1 MSAQLTLQLIDAA
14 VNAIEANTELLTNL
28 DQAIGDGDHGL
39 NMKRGFS
46 AIREA
51 RDELSALALPEA
63 LREAGMLLVTT
74 VGGASGPLYG
84 SLLMAMGKAGAGAA
98 SDGPTLVTML
108 SEGVAAVKKR
118 GKSDVGEKTML
129 EVLVPVL
136 GALRQGVE
144 SGEASGPLIE
154 RIRRTAREG
163 LEASKPL
170 RASKGRASFL
180 GERSIGHLDPGAQSS
195 CLLVCVVCD
204 AVTLTEEGAQ

>member
-1 MSAQLTLQLIDAA
+1 MSTQLVARLIDAA
-14 VNAIEANTELLTNL
+14 TGSIESNVELLTQL

-39 NMKRGFS
+39 NMKRGFA

-51 RDELSALALPEA
+51 RDELSQLPLPEA
-63 LREAGMLLVTT
+63 LSKAGLLLVTK

-84 SLLMAMGKAGAGAA
+84 SLLLAMGKAGAGVESDRAA
-98 SDGPTLVTML
+98 VVSML

-118 GKSDVGEKTML
+118 GKSEAGEKTML

-136 GALRQGVE
+136 GTLREGVE
-144 SGEASGPLIE
+144 SGTATTALLE
-154 RIRRTAREG
+154 RIKQTARAG

-195 CLLVCVVCD
+195 CLLICAVCD
-204 AVTLTEEGAQ
+204 VMGTGAAA

>member
-1 MSAQLTLQLIDAA
+1 MSTQLTQRLVDAA
-14 VNAIEANTELLTNL
+14 ADAIEANAELLTSL

-39 NMKRGFS
+39 NMRRGFA

-51 RDELSALALPEA
+51 RDELARLALPEA
-63 LREAGMLLVTT
+63 LSKAGMLLVTK

-84 SLLMAMGKAGAGAA
+84 SLLLAMGKAGAGGT
-98 SDGPTLVTML
+98 SDRATLVAMF

-118 GKSDVGEKTML
+118 GKSEAGEKTML

-136 GALRQGVE
+136 DELRSGVA
-144 SGEASGPLIE
+144 SGEANGSLIE
-154 RIRRTAREG
+154 RIKRAALQG
-163 LEASKPL
+163 LEASRPL

-195 CLLVCVVCD
+195 CLLVCAVCD
-204 AVTLTEEGAQ
+204 VVGAA

>member
-1 MSAQLTLQLIDAA
+1 MSAQLTRRLIDAA
-14 VNAIEANTELLTNL
+14 ADAIEANAELLTTL

-39 NMKRGFS
+39 NMKRGFA

-51 RDELSALALPEA
+51 RDELSVLALPEG
-63 LREAGMLLVTT
+63 LSKAGMLLVTK

-98 SDGPTLVTML
+98 SDRATLVTMF

-144 SGEASGPLIE
+144 SGDAAGPLIE

-195 CLLVCVVCD
+195 CLLVCAVCD
-204 AVTLTEEGAQ
+204 VVGEEAAQ